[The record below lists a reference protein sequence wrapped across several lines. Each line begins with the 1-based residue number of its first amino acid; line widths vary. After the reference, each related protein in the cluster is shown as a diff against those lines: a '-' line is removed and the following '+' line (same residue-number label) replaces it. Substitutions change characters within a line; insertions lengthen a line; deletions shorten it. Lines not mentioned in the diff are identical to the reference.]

1 MPDTQPSPD
10 ALSMSI
16 TERSDSGSL
25 GTSSTTTTST
35 ETNSLYS
42 DVPPLAERS
51 RTLDISLS
59 SHSYDERQ
67 GNGRGDNI
75 KPHQANCSFTSKPR
89 AQVECASRA
98 VSEASLGKQYGSVP
112 IFASPIVAVSYEKT
126 ARPRVNPMPK
136 DSKSSVCKKTPRHE
150 IIDLTNSDED
160 IPASNNIST
169 VRPSEKKRLSN
180 HAPVNGKLRDGTLTP
195 ISTKVVASPMPHRNT
210 EAEARSVAAVGPEKE
225 TQPFLLVHDEK
236 AQAILDKHVIARG
249 IQFEIVRGISQGLWG
264 WDCISEANAM
274 KLRGRNSEVAPL
286 LSQIINSGKTE
297 GGITPLVLASRAAI
311 LYVHPT
317 ALTLLSLTRSI
328 ALNSIENTTHD

>member
-1 MPDTQPSPD
+1 
-10 ALSMSI
+10 MS
-16 TERSDSGSL
+16 EDDSNVGVQTSL
-25 GTSSTTTTST
+25 PRNNEVSGGF
-35 ETNSLYS
+35 EGFIWYL
-42 DVPPLAERS
+42 
-51 RTLDISLS
+51 
-59 SHSYDERQ
+59 
-67 GNGRGDNI
+67 RG
-75 KPHQANCSFTSKPR
+75 A
-89 AQVECASRA
+89 
-98 VSEASLGKQYGSVP
+98 
-112 IFASPIVAVSYEKT
+112 
-126 ARPRVNPMPK
+126 
-136 DSKSSVCKKTPRHE
+136 
-150 IIDLTNSDED
+150 
-160 IPASNNIST
+160 
-169 VRPSEKKRLSN
+169 
-180 HAPVNGKLRDGTLTP
+180 
-195 ISTKVVASPMPHRNT
+195 HRKT
-210 EAEARSVAAVGPEKE
+210 EAEARSVAAVGLEKE